1 MPTARKLTLTV
12 YAAAIFALNFFVCH
26 ELFFTEY
33 TDRITSGD
41 SNFISISRYMLDHW
55 RDASW
60 WPIWYNGI
68 PGHDSYPPLLHAL
81 VALLAAIE
89 RISPALA
96 HHQFACIVYALAP
109 VGLLFLVERVSNS
122 AGTALAAAMTFSLL
136 SPSTLLLSFA
146 RIGSGGWLGPWRLCV
161 LTVYGDAPHMF
172 GFALIPFA
180 ILALDTA
187 LKRRRP
193 INHLITALIMAA
205 ILLTN
210 WLGSMALACSVIAWL
225 LATSE
230 TLADRGRFITTALIA
245 LSAYLL
251 ACPWIP
257 PSTLRI
263 IASGGQVDEGDF
275 HADMHQF
282 PLRALLLVVILAAVK
297 YALQKRKAPLAI
309 QLPVFLLFLP
319 GCVPIIFD
327 WTRIALL
334 PTPHRYVWE
343 TDFAICMLLA
353 AVSAAVL
360 RKVPRQ
366 VTWVV
371 ITAAL
376 LLGARNLYAY
386 RKYAIAVIHPI
397 DMTTTVEYKTT
408 DWLKRNHPDARVFA
422 IGTVAYWMNT
432 FSDIQQVSGGFD
444 PGTPDQQD
452 RTALKT
458 ISETTSPET
467 TLLWLR
473 AFGADYAAVGGPH
486 TAAPFRI
493 FTDPARF
500 DKIAQRVWSEGD
512 DFIYQ
517 IPRRSRSLAQI
528 VRRGDTV
535 DIARYVAALEDPSL
549 PTASFHWQ
557 TAHSAIINA
566 EIPSDDIL
574 SVQITYSP
582 GWHVK
587 VNGARRRIQK
597 DSLGLMSIIPA
608 CTGPCTILLNYDGG
622 LEARITQLASIGTL
636 LTLIGLCLVPW
647 RATPA

>member
-1 MPTARKLTLTV
+1 LPIARKLKLTV

-33 TDRITSGD
+33 TDRVTSGD

-60 WPIWYNGI
+60 WPVWYNGI

-109 VGLLFLVERVSNS
+109 IGMFFLVERVSRS
-122 AGTALAAAMTFSLL
+122 AATAFAAAAIFSLL
-136 SPSTLLLSFA
+136 SPSTLLLSSA

-193 INHLITALIMAA
+193 VNYLITALIMAA

-225 LATSE
+225 IATTE
-230 TLADRGRFITTALIA
+230 TSGVITTALIA

-251 ACPWIP
+251 ASPWIP

-275 HADMHQF
+275 HADMSRF
-282 PLRALLLVVILAAVK
+282 PLRAFLLAIILALVK
-297 YALQKRKAPLAI
+297 YALQKRKAPAAI
-309 QLPVFLLFLP
+309 QLPIFLLFLP

-343 TDFAICMLLA
+343 TDFALCMLIA
-353 AVSAAVL
+353 AISAAVL
-360 RKVPRQ
+360 QKAPRQ
-366 VTWVV
+366 ITWAV
-371 ITAAL
+371 IAAAL
-376 LLGARNLYAY
+376 VLGGRNLYEY

-397 DMTTTVEYKTT
+397 DMKTTVEYKTT
-408 DWLKRNHPDARVFA
+408 DWLKRNHPDARIFA

-444 PGTPDQQD
+444 PGTPNPID

-473 AFGADYAAVGGPH
+473 AFGADFAAVGGPH
-486 TAAPFRI
+486 TSAPFRI
-493 FTDPARF
+493 FTAPARF
-500 DKIAQRVWSEGD
+500 DKIAQKVWSDGD

-528 VRRGDTV
+528 VRRGDTAN
-535 DIARYVAALEDPSL
+535 IERYVAALEDPSL
-549 PTASFHWQ
+549 PTASFQWQ
-557 TAHSAIINA
+557 TAHTAVITA
-566 EIPSDDIL
+566 QIPSEDIL

-597 DSLGLMSIIPA
+597 DALGLMTIVPD

-622 LEARITQLASIGTL
+622 LEDRVTQIAAIATL
-636 LTLIGLCLVPW
+636 LTLLGLCLVA
-647 RATPA
+647 RCQGTTPA